1 MYCRPMLRMRGQV
14 RSSVMR
20 YLWRSLSHLPFF
32 HTVVFLCMAVLA
44 TSFGPLPVYGFPPQ
58 AAAPALTP
66 TTTLAAETANNTSA
80 APGFSTQGNGNIA
93 PRNVSKEPPQPL
105 LYAGSNTLVLAA
117 WQPWFGG
124 SNHMNVGYRSD
135 DPAQVHRQVVD
146 MISRGINGA
155 VIDWFGPNVPILSNA
170 SLLMMK
176 EAEAHPGF
184 TFAIMEDSG
193 ALFNAA
199 MANGCDVTTQLI
211 SDLHFI
217 NSTFASSPAYLKL
230 GGKPVIFTF
239 GITQFFID
247 FQRVLASMPA
257 NELLLFRGQEGLTQ
271 SFANGAFQWVDINTT
286 DAFNQELAA
295 LAAFYTAAKA
305 SGRTTVGAAYKGFDD
320 PLASF
325 GTNRQI
331 HQQCGTTWVNTFHV
345 IGNFYSAGNQLP
357 AMQIATWNDYEEG
370 TEIETGIDNCAF
382 LVPSAS
388 GNTMSWTIGGGAS
401 ESTIHHY
408 TVFAS
413 TDGQNLT
420 KLADVP
426 AGTHS
431 LNLSNFGLPSP
442 VILFLKAVGQSSIR
456 NVMSAPVVMR
466 AGDSAPRAVLNVSN
480 SGNLTVT
487 ASTAGSSGNGGISR
501 VMIDFGDGATVQ
513 SATATHTYA
522 AVGDFVVTASVSDSQ
537 GASSVAATR
546 VEARTAG
553 PNLTILTPTNG
564 SDVNWPT
571 PIQASAPPGS
581 AVSRT
586 DVLIDGVPAFATNN
600 GVVNS
605 ALKVF
610 VGTHQ
615 ITVRSSA
622 GESSV
627 SVTGELGDLPPTA
640 AVTVA
645 PLRQISPTTVLA
657 CSVTSHDPDGFIL
670 QFKMQFSDGS
680 TFFTPAAVHT
690 FAAPGSFSVTAH
702 VIDQFGAP
710 ASATENFTVTPTAA
724 AAGAST
730 ATAQSA
736 EAKRKQGERQMDP
749 IRKP

>member
-1 MYCRPMLRMRGQV
+1 MLKV
-14 RSSVMR
+14 A
-20 YLWRSLSHLPFF
+20 
-32 HTVVFLCMAVLA
+32 FLCVLIL
-44 TSFGPLPVYGFPPQ
+44 SFVSSYAFPPQ
-58 AAAPALTP
+58 GAAPALTP
-66 TTTLAAETANNTSA
+66 TTTLAAETSNNTSA
-80 APGFSTQGNGNIA
+80 ANGFATQGNGNVA
-93 PRNVSKEPPQPL
+93 PANVSKEPAQAL
-105 LYAGSNTLVLAA
+105 LYLGSNTLVLTT

-146 MISRGINGA
+146 MISRGINGV
-155 VIDWFGPNVPILSNA
+155 VIDWFGPNVPILSDA
-170 SLLMMK
+170 SLRMQK

-184 TFAIMEDSG
+184 QFAIMEDSG

-199 MANGCDVTTQLI
+199 LANGCDVTSQLI

-217 NSTFASSPAYLKL
+217 NSTFVSSPAYLKI

-247 FQRVLASMPA
+247 FQRVLASMPSG
-257 NELLLFRGQEGLTQ
+257 ELLLFRGQEGITQ
-271 SFANGAFQWVDINTT
+271 SFANGAFQWIDINTT

-295 LAAFYTAAKA
+295 LDAFYTAAKA
-305 SGRTTVGAAYKGFDD
+305 SGRTTVGATYKGFDD

-331 HQQCGTTWVNTFHV
+331 HQQCGTTWVNTFQE
-345 IGNFYSAGNQLP
+345 IGKFYSAGDQLP

-370 TEIETGIDNCAF
+370 SEIETGIDNCAF

-388 GNTMSWTIGGGAS
+388 GNTMSWTLGGGAS

-413 TDGQNLT
+413 TDGQNLAR
-420 KLADVP
+420 LADVP

-431 LNLSNFGLPSP
+431 LNLGSFGLPSP
-442 VILFLKAVGQSSIR
+442 VMLFVKAVGQSSIK

-466 AGDSAPRAVLNVSN
+466 VGDTAPRAVLNVSN

-487 ASTAGSSGNGGISR
+487 ASTAGSAGNGGVSR
-501 VMIDFGDGATVQ
+501 VTVDFGDGATAQ

-522 AVGDFVVTASVSDSQ
+522 AVGDFIVTATVFDSQ
-537 GASSVAATR
+537 GASSVAVTR

-553 PNLTILTPTNG
+553 PNVTIVTPTN
-564 SDVNWPT
+564 SSSVNWPT
-571 PIQASAPPGS
+571 AIQASAPPGS

-586 DVLIDGVPAFATNN
+586 DVLIDGVPAFATNS

-615 ITVRSSA
+615 ISVQSSA

-627 SVTGELGDLPPTA
+627 SVTGEPGDLPPTA
-640 AVTVA
+640 AVTVV

-670 QFKMQFSDGS
+670 QFKMQFSDGA

-690 FAAPGSFSVTAH
+690 LAAPGSFSVTAH

-710 ASATENFTVTPTAA
+710 ASATQNFTVSPSAA
-724 AAGAST
+724 AAGSST
-730 ATAQSA
+730 AAAQSD
-736 EAKRKQGERQMDP
+736 EAKRKQAERKVDP